1 MAVVSKL
8 SKIWSKLS
16 SAAKFAAHYS
26 DELQGITAVVR
37 RIVAS
42 LPIGRKE
49 KADIESVLAKLDSAA
64 LNIEEFLLN
73 GGDVAGKPVTVKA
86 SDVKKAV
93 TEWLEENP
101 QAILDAAAK
110 LNLIVYSPNSGATA
124 GEGEGKEK
132 GEGENG
138 ES

>member
-1 MAVVSKL
+1 MAVVSTL
-8 SKIWSKLS
+8 SKIWGKLS

-26 DELQGITAVVR
+26 DELQGITAVMR

-42 LPIGRKE
+42 LPLGRKE

-73 GGDVAGKPVTVKA
+73 GGDVTGKPVTIKA

-101 QAILDAAAK
+101 QAIVDAAAK
-110 LNLIVYSPNSGATA
+110 LNLIVYSPNTGAAA
-124 GEGEGKEK
+124 GEGEEK
-132 GEGENG
+132 SEGENG
-138 ES
+138 QS